1 MSAPAPG
8 PPPPGSPPRVPAR
21 GPSTDASSG
30 PAPSGPRPRRGLLA
44 IVGPGVLVAA
54 TGVGAGDLATAG
66 FAGSRLGV
74 AVAWAVVVGA
84 VLKYVLSENL
94 ARWQLGTGETVLEGA
109 ITRLGR
115 PVHVGFAVY
124 MLPWSVFV
132 GTALVSACGVTLH
145 ALTAGILG
153 DADVGTL
160 VWGAACSLAGAGLVW
175 AGGFRLFE
183 RVMTVCVGAM
193 VAITLFAAVL
203 AGPDLGALLRGL
215 VVPAIPGLNEAARA
229 AAADSGARAD
239 LAPLQWTIALLG
251 GVGGTLTIIAYSY
264 WMRETGRERAEDLRT
279 CRIDLAGGYA
289 MTAVFGV
296 AMLVV
301 ASGVTVDGRGAGL
314 VVGLADAVGASF
326 AGSFGEGAGSV
337 GRALFLVGAFAAVF
351 SSLLGVW
358 QVVPLIFAD
367 WWGQRHRV
375 GVGHRVAPLI
385 VDERSPAARGSLVW
399 ITLASLPGLVV
410 SFAAVQKW
418 YGYVGALFIPALAIV
433 LLILNGPRCGLPA
446 PLRNGRAGTLVLGV
460 TAAFLLAIAGWDLAG
475 RAGLR

>member
-1 MSAPAPG
+1 MSAPD
-8 PPPPGSPPRVPAR
+8 PGSPGPRDRIAP
-21 GPSTDASSG
+21 PG
-30 PAPSGPRPRRGLLA
+30 PATAPRRGLLA
-44 IVGPGVLVAA
+44 VVGPGVLVAA

-66 FAGSRLGV
+66 LAGAKLGV

-115 PVHVGFAVY
+115 PVYVGFAVY
-124 MLPWSVFV
+124 LLPWSVFV

-145 ALTAGILG
+145 ALTGEALPGAATG
-153 DADVGTL
+153 KL
-160 VWGAACSLAGAGLVW
+160 VWGAACSLLGAALVW
-175 AGGFRLFE
+175 RGGFRLFE
-183 RVMTVCVGAM
+183 GVMTACVGVM
-193 VAITLFAAVL
+193 VAVTLLAAVL

-215 VVPAIPGLNEAARA
+215 LVPTIPGLRESAGPGA
-229 AAADSGARAD
+229 AAAETGPAVD

-264 WMRETGRERAEDLRT
+264 WMRETGRTRAADLRT
-279 CRIDLAGGYA
+279 CRLDLASGYA

-296 AMLVV
+296 AMLVI
-301 ASGVTVDGRGAGL
+301 ASGVTVDGRGAGF

-326 AGSFGEGAGSV
+326 AGAFGDGAGAV
-337 GRALFLVGAFAAVF
+337 GRAVFLVGAFAAVF

-375 GVGHRVAPLI
+375 GVGHRVAPLV
-385 VDERSPAARGSLVW
+385 VDERSPAARGFLVW
-399 ITLASLPGLVV
+399 LALASLPGLMV
-410 SFAAVQKW
+410 SFAAAQKW

-433 LLILNGPRCGLPA
+433 LIILNGPRCGLPA
-446 PLRNGRAGTLVLGV
+446 PLRNGPWQRLALVL
-460 TAAFLLAIAGWDLAG
+460 TTAFLLAIAGWDLAG